1 MSHAPKKEDGNASV
15 AVVASVLFV
24 MIFFLGLADLGIFLV
39 ARARAQTAAD
49 AAALAAAIELRPGAE
64 GRSPAGA
71 AERFA
76 RLNGTEVVS
85 CDCRLGRRSV
95 TVKVRG
101 SASFLIVRAAG
112 VEEVTARASA
122 EVDTGILGDSS
133 RSG

>member
-1 MSHAPKKEDGNASV
+1 MTPPKDEGNAS
-15 AVVASVLFV
+15 AALVASVLFV

-39 ARARAQTAAD
+39 ARAGAQTAAD
-49 AAALAAAIELRPGAE
+49 AAALAAAAELRPGAE
-64 GRSPAGA
+64 GHSPAGV

-85 CDCRLGRRSV
+85 CDCRVGQRSV
-95 TVKVRG
+95 TVKVRR

-112 VEEVTARASA
+112 VEEITARAKA
-122 EVDTGILGDSS
+122 EVDSGILGNPS